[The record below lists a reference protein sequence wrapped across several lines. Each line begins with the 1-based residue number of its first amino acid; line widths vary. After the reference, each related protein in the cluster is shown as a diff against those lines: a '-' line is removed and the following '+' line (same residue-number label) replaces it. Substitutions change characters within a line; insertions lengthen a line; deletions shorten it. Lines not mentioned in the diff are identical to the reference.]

1 MGGGRLLLA
10 SLPARACREHPGRLD
25 CRRTET
31 PTNPNQATRRTAA
44 PTSASSSS
52 STIVRRTSHLWMT
65 SGLRTLALLKALT
78 PTLTHDVNTEDGTRA
93 VSIFLRFASFF
104 AALPARQRR
113 THARRPVCQ
122 SRALQQRAFAT
133 ASRTHVFTCVMPPV
147 RLLKNAFAHCTV
159 DARSRRAASP
169 CCAVVGCRA
178 RVESTCRRHMRAL
191 GRLSPPRKCD
201 EQPTKRSTVRHGMP

>member
-1 MGGGRLLLA
+1 
-10 SLPARACREHPGRLD
+10 
-25 CRRTET
+25 
-31 PTNPNQATRRTAA
+31 
-44 PTSASSSS
+44 
-52 STIVRRTSHLWMT
+52 MT
-65 SGLRTLALLKALT
+65 SGLRTLDRCYSVTVLKALT

-93 VSIFLRFASFF
+93 VSTFLRFASFF

-122 SRALQQRAFAT
+122 SRALQQRAFAI

-169 CCAVVGCRA
+169 CCAVVDCRA